1 MPETSLDAVLKKYF
15 TQKIKFLMRE
25 NKGKEGIGS
34 LSPFLERISGV
45 II

>member
-1 MPETSLDAVLKKYF
+1 MPETSLDAVLKRYF
-15 TQKIKFLMRE
+15 TQEIKFLMGQ

-34 LSPFLERISGV
+34 LGPFLERVSGV